1 MLAGQGV
8 TGRVRML
15 AVVVLLVAVGS
26 GFLVAGGGGLDAYQ
40 RSGSEKVETAQKTA
54 SDTLDLP
61 TVEEARPMIVGTWI
75 EDVASE
81 VGSHRKGAKKWVFTD
96 GGTVR
101 KYRDGELYAKQDY
114 EIVQRYDE
122 MQDPDEIVG
131 YLKFTR
137 PSGEV
142 YYATLTNIER
152 GEDPIL
158 YVKHHGPS
166 VPATLL
172 VPPNAF
178 E

>member
-1 MLAGQGV
+1 MYPFLIVFVILGVARVPDPPLKPDARLLCRKQPPQVATAGAHH
-8 TGRVRML
+8 L
-15 AVVVLLVAVGS
+15 NA
-26 GFLVAGGGGLDAYQ
+26 
-40 RSGSEKVETAQKTA
+40 
-54 SDTLDLP
+54 DTLDLP
-61 TVEEARPMIVGTWI
+61 TVEEARQMIVGTWI
-75 EDVASE
+75 DDVASE
-81 VGSHRKGAKKWVFTD
+81 VCSHRKGAKRWVFTD

-101 KYRDGELYAKQDY
+101 KYRNGELYAEQDY

-152 GEDPIL
+152 GKDPIL

-166 VPATLL
+166 VPATLF
-172 VPPNAF
+172 VPPDAF